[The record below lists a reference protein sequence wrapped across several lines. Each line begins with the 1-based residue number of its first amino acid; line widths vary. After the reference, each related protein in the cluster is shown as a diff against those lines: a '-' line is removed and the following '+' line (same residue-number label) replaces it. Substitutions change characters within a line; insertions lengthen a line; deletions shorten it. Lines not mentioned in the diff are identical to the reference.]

1 MKHFNCVISGGS
13 TVIVN
18 GKTYKGNNLSIIDG
32 KVFVDGEEQS
42 GEDTK
47 HFEIKIIGKVEN
59 VNVAHGNLSI
69 EGDVTGKVDCDG
81 STSIIGRSRAT

>member
-1 MKHFNCVISGGS
+1 MKHFNCVIGKGT

-18 GKTYKGNNLSIIDG
+18 GNAYKGNNLSIING

-47 HFEIKIIGKVEN
+47 HFEIKVIGKVEN
-59 VNVAHGNLSI
+59 VNVTHGDLSI
-69 EGDVTGKVDCDG
+69 EGDVTGKVDCDEN
-81 STSIIGRSRAT
+81 TSIIVKV